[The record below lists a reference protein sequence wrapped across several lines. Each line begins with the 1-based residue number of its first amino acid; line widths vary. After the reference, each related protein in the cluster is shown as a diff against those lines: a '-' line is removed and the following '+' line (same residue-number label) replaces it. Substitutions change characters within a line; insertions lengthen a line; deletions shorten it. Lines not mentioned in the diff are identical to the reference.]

1 MTAKKKWVLTL
12 GSLASLM
19 AALDT
24 LVVATALTTIRRHL
38 HASIGELEWT
48 VNAYNLSFAVLL
60 MTAAALGDR
69 FGRRRVFAS
78 GLGLFSVASAACALA
93 PSVGFLIAARAVQ
106 GVGAALIAPL
116 ALTLVSAAFAPEE
129 RGKAMGL
136 FQGITGLS
144 VATGPVI
151 GGAIAQGIAWQWI
164 FWVNVP
170 IGLLAIPFVR
180 ARIDESYGA
189 DVGVDGRG
197 LALVT
202 GAALGIVWGLVRG
215 NSAGWGSFEV
225 VGALGAGVLLGAAF
239 VAWERR
245 ARVPM
250 VPLSFFRSRPF
261 SAGNAGIFL
270 QFGSLFASVF
280 FFAQFMQSGLGFSP
294 LGAGLRLV
302 PWTATLFFVA
312 PLAGVLVGRVGE
324 RPLIVGG
331 LAMQGA
337 GMAWIALIA
346 KPGMAYGSLVP
357 AMVVCGCGVSLAMPA
372 LQNVVV
378 GAVGER
384 EIGKASGTFTTMREL
399 GGVFGIATAV
409 AVFAGAGGYA
419 SPQLF
424 VDGFGPA
431 IGLAA
436 GLALLGS
443 AIGIV
448 LPTKEVSRETSDGA
462 LPSEA

>member
-12 GSLASLM
+12 ASIASLM

-24 LVVATALTTIRRHL
+24 LVVATALTTIKRHL
-38 HASIGELEWT
+38 HASVGELEWT

-69 FGRRRVFAS
+69 LGRRRVFAT
-78 GLGLFSVASAACALA
+78 GLGLFSAASAACALA
-93 PSVGFLIAARAVQ
+93 PNVGFLIAARAVQ

-129 RGKAMGL
+129 RGKAMGF

-164 FWVNVP
+164 FWVTVP
-170 IGLLAIPFVR
+170 IGLLAIPLVR
-180 ARIDESYGA
+180 ARIDESFGG
-189 DVGVDGRG
+189 DVAIDGRG

-215 NSAGWGSFEV
+215 NSAGWGSAEV
-225 VGALGAGVLLGAAF
+225 VGALAGGALLAAGF

-245 ARVPM
+245 ARRPM
-250 VPLSFFRSRPF
+250 VPLRFFRSRPF

-312 PLAGVLVGRVGE
+312 PLAGVLVNRVGE

-346 KPGMAYGSLVP
+346 KPGMAYGSLIP
-357 AMVVCGCGVSLAMPA
+357 ALVVCGCGISLAMPA

-378 GAVGER
+378 GAVREG

-419 SPQLF
+419 SPQVF

-436 GLALLGS
+436 GLALLG
-443 AIGIV
+443 AAAGVI
-448 LPTKEVSRETSDGA
+448 LPTKEVSRETSDGP